1 MAWEWRT
8 ADSRDMVIQEPCRLK
23 QVVVS
28 FTSAPSGA
36 AVLRNGVTDT
46 SGVMLYLTS
55 SASGTVALDFDE
67 PLPFGAGM
75 YIDMPSSSAVVHVL
89 IERTG
94 HD

>member
-8 ADSRDMVIQEPCRLK
+8 ADSLDMVIQEPCRLK

-28 FTSAPSGA
+28 FTAAPTGA
-36 AVLRNGVTDT
+36 AALRNGVTDT
-46 SGVMLYLTS
+46 SGVMVYLTS
-55 SASGTVALDFDE
+55 TGAGTVSLVFEE

-75 YIDMPSSSAVVHVL
+75 YVDMPSSSAVVHVL

>member
-8 ADSRDMVIQEPCRLK
+8 ADSLDMVIHEPCRLK
-23 QVVVS
+23 QAVVS
-28 FTSAPSGA
+28 FTSTPSGA
-36 AVLRNGVTDT
+36 VALRHGVTDT
-46 SGVMLYLTS
+46 GSVMVYLTS
-55 SASGTVALDFDE
+55 AGAGTVSLVFEE

-75 YIDMPSSSAVVHVL
+75 YVDMPSSPAVVHVL

>member
-1 MAWEWRT
+1 
-8 ADSRDMVIQEPCRLK
+8 MVVQEPCRLK

-36 AVLRNGVTDT
+36 VALRYGVTET
-46 SGVMLYLTS
+46 SGVMVYLTS
-55 SASGTVALDFDE
+55 AGAGTVSLVFEE

-75 YIDMPSSSAVVHVL
+75 YVDLPSSSAVVHVL

>member
-8 ADSRDMVIQEPCRLK
+8 TDSVDMVIQEPCRAK

-28 FTSAPSGA
+28 FTVTPTGA
-36 AVLRNGVTDT
+36 VVLRNGVTDT
-46 SGVMLYLTS
+46 SSVMVYLTS
-55 SASGTVALDFDE
+55 AGAGMVSLVFEE

-75 YIDMPSSSAVVHVL
+75 YVDLPTSSAVVHVL

>member
-8 ADSRDMVIQEPCRLK
+8 TDSVDMVIKEPCRLK

-28 FTSAPSGA
+28 FTSTPTGA
-36 AVLRNGVTDT
+36 VVLRNGVTDT
-46 SGVMLYLTS
+46 SGVMVYLN
-55 SASGTVALDFDE
+55 SASAGTVSLVFEE
-67 PLPFGAGM
+67 PLPFGVGM
-75 YIDMPSSSAVVHVL
+75 YVDLPSSSAVVHVL